1 MKILEIKGRVTIGDV
16 LYVLFILFL
25 LVLNLFNSIYCWIS
39 NTITVKQIFLNLT
52 ILSSTIFVYYMVF
65 RYIFIIKV
73 NKVNNPSN

>member
-16 LYVLFILFL
+16 LYMIFILFL
-25 LVLNLFNSIYCWIS
+25 LALNLFNSIYCWIS
-39 NTITVKQIFLNLT
+39 NIITVKQIFLNLT

-73 NKVNNPSN
+73 NKVK